1 MQNTLQVGSSG
12 RLRVA
17 PFSRAGLITV
27 TAISTLLL
35 LLVTWTQPQ
44 GINSDPAFQLK
55 AVQQYLDG
63 ISPSIN
69 HVVLPDSTDISRDR
83 LGWIIWWS
91 PGTNLLAYP
100 LLASGFT
107 IGDAVRVLTAFCL
120 LVGSIGW
127 VWWFSRFKIPAL
139 VRLLFA
145 LLIAWTRFRSNTL
158 FVYTPEILVYAF
170 VPWLLLCAVQ
180 LGQYFQQPHDR
191 LRWAFA
197 CATMLGLLM
206 GGIYILKYAAVFIS
220 VGAGAYLALRLRRN
234 FSRRGLLLLAW
245 AGLLCA
251 APVGILTVLN
261 QNLGGEANLVTTS
274 TGNYFRWETLLHVVA
289 NPAMIAGDAF
299 SLWDYLFFNAP
310 ALSAN
315 SETYIGMIGL
325 LPGLLLIGLALLPSS
340 GDADV
345 LARVT
350 FFTSLAI
357 MIVIW
362 SVSDSVSYEPRH
374 LASAGLAVLPLA
386 LQQGC
391 LLLKQKRR
399 SVNALLVIVF
409 FGFVVVPFG
418 YGVVSVAGKVLR
430 TPTSYVTGR
439 SNLYNTLLAQ
449 TNIPAVRD
457 DILES
462 VDLENDVLY
471 VTSPV
476 NALDLPG
483 RLIMIHADFTPIE
496 QLRSQQFASTVP
508 LRVHLL
514 LPAPFETNGKG
525 DVIRESFPGA
535 GGWTERSIADS
546 NLILWTA
553 DLAPQPT

>member
-1 MQNTLQVGSSG
+1 MQNALQAGSAG
-12 RLRVA
+12 RLRVS
-17 PFSRAGLITV
+17 PFSRTGLIAV
-27 TAISTLLL
+27 TAISTLFL

-120 LVGSIGW
+120 LAGSIGW

-139 VRLLFA
+139 VNLLFA
-145 LLIAWTRFRSNTL
+145 LFIAWARFRSNTL
-158 FVYTPEILVYAF
+158 FVYTPEILVYAS
-170 VPWLLLCAVQ
+170 VPWLLLCALQ
-180 LGQYFQQPHDR
+180 LGKYFRQPQDR

-197 CATMLGLLM
+197 CATVLGLLM
-206 GGIYILKYAAVFIS
+206 GGMYILKYAALFIS
-220 VGAGAYLALRLRRN
+220 VGAGAYLALLLRRN
-234 FSRRGLLLLAW
+234 FSWRALLLLAW

-251 APVGILTVLN
+251 VPVGILTVLN
-261 QNLGGEANLVTTS
+261 QNLGGEANLVATS
-274 TGNYFRWETLLHVVA
+274 TGNYFRWETLLHAVA

-299 SLWDYLFFNAP
+299 SLWDYLFFNSP

-315 SETYIGMIGL
+315 SETYLGVVGL
-325 LPGLLLIGLALLPSS
+325 LPGLLLIWLALLPSS
-340 GDADV
+340 EDADV

-362 SVSDSVSYEPRH
+362 SFSDSVSYEPRH
-374 LASAGLAVLPLA
+374 LSAAGLAVLPLL
-386 LQQGC
+386 LQQGWR
-391 LLLKQKRR
+391 LLKQKRR
-399 SVNALLVIVF
+399 GVNVLLVAVF

-430 TPTSYVTGR
+430 TSPNYVTGR
-439 SNLYNTLLAQ
+439 SDLYNALLAA
-449 TNIPAVRD
+449 TNINAVRD

-462 VDLENDVLY
+462 VDVENDVLY

-476 NALDLPG
+476 SALDLSG

-496 QLRSQQFASTVP
+496 QLRSQQFTSSVP

-514 LPAPFETNGKG
+514 LPTPFEANGKG
-525 DVIRESFPGA
+525 DVIRGSFPGA
-535 GGWTERSIADS
+535 GNWTERSIGDS

-553 DLAPQPT
+553 DLAPQPA